1 MSGCLISSWKKIDLK
16 GEKKNEKTF
25 DRKIKKREKLWKH
38 ENTFLFENMLAL
50 AFYNF
55 HVFNPLISMLKSVN
69 KEEIRE
75 FIAKTAP
82 TAMKKGIYQQ

>member
-1 MSGCLISSWKKIDLK
+1 MK
-16 GEKKNEKTF
+16 KTF

-69 KEEIRE
+69 KVEIRE